1 MSETARR
8 LSRPPYRCQFYL
20 QPMKRLAIL
29 AFLAISSAFAQQVDW
44 DTTGNGLL
52 SGTYNFREVLWIT
65 DLQATNNLDEAASQF
80 GTITFDGR
88 GNYSLSAT
96 QWSSN
101 TSANRA
107 YVRSGTYA
115 ISASG
120 FGFIRR
126 ASTDGDYVYGSVANG
141 VFIGSSTE
149 SSFNN
154 MFIAA
159 RQSAPVTTATFNQ
172 RYTMAYMNL
181 PATSL
186 AQVRDASFQIA
197 PNGAGSLG
205 SVAVSGY
212 SGGNYTA
219 FAQTVANA
227 SYTFAGGVGTL
238 NFGAKN
244 TTDLLSGS
252 QQLFVSPDGQLVF
265 GGSTNGWDM
274 LVGIRTP
281 AGVVTAYSGLYY
293 QAGMDVRRSA
303 LPAGTAVL
311 GSYYGAINVISSVK
325 SILGH
330 QRIQTAPDSAY
341 DYTYSDGFNLSA
353 TGTHDD
359 FLGLQNFVSSDGV
372 YRIGFGRLDYL
383 GLNVAVKAPAL
394 SGTGVYL
401 NPTGVVNAAS
411 YAPFTTGIAPGEL
424 ITLFGTGL
432 SSGNFV
438 DATFQLTLGGVSV
451 TVNGRS
457 APIYVVSPGQLSV
470 IVPYETPTGV
480 AEIRV
485 NRSGSAPSNGV
496 TVYVNRTA
504 PGVFAVPPTG
514 LGYAAALHPDYS
526 LVTPQNPARIGETIA
541 VYLTGLGAVDPAV
554 ANGAAGPV
562 SPFAKTTEALDVSL
576 GNRSAK
582 IAYSGLAP
590 NFGGLYQLNFEV
602 PAGVSAGDQYL
613 DIGGPDTLNSQIL
626 LPVGGLRSAAEATP
640 TRTRPEPAYRSPLR
654 TRNGFDPTATGSTS
668 SPSSDR

>member
-1 MSETARR
+1 
-8 LSRPPYRCQFYL
+8 
-20 QPMKRLAIL
+20 MKRLVIL
-29 AFLAISSAFAQQVDW
+29 IFFAVSSAFGQQVDW

-65 DLQATNNLDEAASQF
+65 DLQATNNLDEAASQW

-101 TSANRA
+101 TSVNGS

-115 ISASG
+115 IAASG

-126 ASTDGDYVYGSVANG
+126 ASTDGDYVYGSVTNG
-141 VFIGSSTE
+141 VFIGSGTE
-149 SSFNN
+149 SGFNN

-159 RQSAPVTTATFNQ
+159 RQSGTPVTTATFNQ

-181 PATSL
+181 PATNL

-205 SVAVSGY
+205 SVAVSGF

-219 FAQTVANA
+219 VAQTVANT
-227 SYTFAGGVGTL
+227 SYTFTGGVGTL
-238 NFGAKN
+238 NFGTKN

-252 QQLFVSPDGQLVF
+252 QQLFVSPDGELVF

-281 AGVVTAYSGLYY
+281 AGGVAAYSGLYY

-383 GLNVAVKAPAL
+383 GLNIAVKAPAL

-411 YAPFTTGIAPGEL
+411 FAPFTTGIAPGEL
-424 ITLFGTGL
+424 ITLFGTGFA
-432 SSGNFV
+432 SGNFL
-438 DATFQLTLGGVSV
+438 DATFPLTLGGV
-451 TVNGRS
+451 TVRINGRN
-457 APIYVVSPGQLSV
+457 APIYVVSPGQLSL
-470 IVPYETPTGV
+470 IVPYETATGV
-480 AEIRV
+480 AEIQV
-485 NRSGSAPSNGV
+485 IQNGTTSNRV

-541 VYLTGLGAVDPAV
+541 VYLTGLGATDPVV

-562 SPFAKTTEALDVSL
+562 SPLAKTTEALDVSL

-590 NFGGLYQLNFEV
+590 FLRGLYQLNFEV

-626 LPVGGLRSAAEATP
+626 LPVGGPRSAAEETP
-640 TRTRPEPAYRSPLR
+640 QRTRPEQAYRSPLR
-654 TRNGFDPTATGSTS
+654 TRNGFDPAPTGSTS
-668 SPSSDR
+668 SPSNDR